1 MEGFFSL
8 PFFGLG
14 LKCKYQKHTQKKK
27 KVLIFLIHS
36 TLKKKRKKQWSCEVG
51 KFSSF
56 TLVKGEIL
64 ISF

>member
-36 TLKKKRKKQWSCEVG
+36 TLKKKEKNSGVVKWG
-51 KFSSF
+51 SF
-56 TLVKGEIL
+56 PPSHL
-64 ISF
+64 